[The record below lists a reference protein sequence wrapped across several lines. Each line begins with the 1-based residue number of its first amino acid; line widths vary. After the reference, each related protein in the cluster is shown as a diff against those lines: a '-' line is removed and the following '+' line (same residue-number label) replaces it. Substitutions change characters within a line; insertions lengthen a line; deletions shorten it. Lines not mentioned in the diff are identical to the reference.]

1 MGGAGAEA
9 EARRRPGTGVPA
21 GGAGPSGGPTGASRG
36 RRAFPG
42 RNAGNV
48 GRKGVAGGFPP
59 DGGRR
64 GTGAKRGPFP
74 AGGGAGLRVAS
85 GRGGARAARR
95 RAGGGAPGAKNP
107 AACVGF
113 PPVSQGDRAR
123 DSRHAYIRK
132 FRLPGAEN
140 WWIRADFGPKDCAIH
155 RVAIPGEKSDVC
167 VTPQAG
173 QAAGPWKETPHEDSD
188 FRHRD

>member
-1 MGGAGAEA
+1 M
-9 EARRRPGTGVPA
+9 PGRA
-21 GGAGPSGGPTGASRG
+21 FG
-36 RRAFPG
+36 RRAGRVCRARGVPG
-42 RNAGNV
+42 R
-48 GRKGVAGGFPP
+48 GRVLVPGL
-59 DGGRR
+59 RR
-64 GTGAKRGPFP
+64 GRGGPPGRAVGAKRGLSRAGRV
-74 AGGGAGLRVAS
+74 AGGP
-85 GRGGARAARR
+85 GRARAAGVPGWGGR
-95 RAGGGAPGAKNP
+95 GPGGADPAEKL

-140 WWIRADFGPKDCAIH
+140 WWIRADFGAEVCAIH

-173 QAAGPWKETPHEDSD
+173 QAAGPWKEPPHEDSD